1 MGGLGADVATP
12 EPSDVIP
19 WKWVGWGAAIVIAA
33 ACDALLDDDD
43 EREKRCDELNIAA
56 RG

>member
-43 EREKRCDELNIAA
+43 EREKRCDELNIPA